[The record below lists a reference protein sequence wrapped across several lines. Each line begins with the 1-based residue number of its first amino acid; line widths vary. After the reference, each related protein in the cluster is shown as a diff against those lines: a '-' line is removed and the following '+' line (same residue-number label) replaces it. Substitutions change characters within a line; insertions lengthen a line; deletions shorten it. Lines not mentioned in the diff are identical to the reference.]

1 MARQAF
7 APKANLVLTC
17 FYGFLATIA
26 GCFFDTAVVAT
37 NLYNFP
43 KDKGVVLGLLKAFLG
58 ISAGIYTV
66 AFDAFY
72 KTSDPNSL
80 KPLGFIRLLSF
91 SVSAMCLF
99 AAAFVNKVPLPQQ
112 CERKDQKWRRFRV
125 FYATLAVLALG
136 LTAASL
142 VGSLVVELSTLANG
156 LILAGVAAA
165 LIQLALLPA
174 WSGGYFADFDA
185 GKSDLSQPLLADV
198 ENEEAEGEAGEA
210 EEAGEGEGSGGD
222 LPAKTT
228 REALR
233 TVEFWCLCFSQ
244 AAGIGCGLA
253 VLNNFAQLTQALSC
267 TYAPGA
273 ADLACKYG
281 DLGAQDP
288 ATAFVKLF
296 SIFNCLGRMISGYV
310 SQRYLAEQGV
320 ARPLFLF
327 IASALTAGVCFVSAF
342 ASVDTLFIV
351 VVLGGLAFGCHWCLT
366 PTILSELFGMGS
378 FATIYQTMSCFPAVS
393 SILMVSLLSGKL
405 YDRNSQPV
413 QVGGVARDVCLGLEC
428 FRLTYLVC
436 CGVALAACASSYT
449 VFARSQKLY
458 RRIQLHLK
466 EE

>member
-1 MARQAF
+1 MRLASH
-7 APKANLVLTC
+7 APQPTSYFTLLRALFKSIGGGKFEQL
-17 FYGFLATIA
+17 YKEFL
-26 GCFFDTAVVAT
+26 
-37 NLYNFP
+37 P
-43 KDKGVVLGLLKAFLG
+43 LL
-58 ISAGIYTV
+58 
-66 AFDAFY
+66 
-72 KTSDPNSL
+72 P
-80 KPLGFIRLLSF
+80 
-91 SVSAMCLF
+91 
-99 AAAFVNKVPLPQQ
+99 
-112 CERKDQKWRRFRV
+112 
-125 FYATLAVLALG
+125 
-136 LTAASL
+136 
-142 VGSLVVELSTLANG
+142 
-156 LILAGVAAA
+156 
-165 LIQLALLPA
+165 ALLPA
-174 WSGGYFADFDA
+174 LIRSHDVAA
-185 GKSDLSQPLLADV
+185 QQSTKELLL
-198 ENEEAEGEAGEA
+198 ELCLT
-210 EEAGEGEGSGGD
+210 
-222 LPAKTT
+222 LPA
-228 REALR
+228 RLSALLPHLHMLMQPVLHALRSSPEQVSLALR

-253 VLNNFAQLTQALSC
+253 VLNNYAQLTQALSC

-281 DLGAQDP
+281 GLGAQDP

-327 IASALTAGVCFVSAF
+327 IASALTCCVCFVSAF
-342 ASVDTLFIV
+342 ASVDTLFISA
-351 VVLGGLAFGCHWCLT
+351 VLGGFAFGCHWCLT

-405 YDRNSQPV
+405 YDRHSQPV
-413 QVGGVARDVCLGLEC
+413 RVSGVARDVCLGPAC
-428 FRLTYLVC
+428 FRLTYLIC